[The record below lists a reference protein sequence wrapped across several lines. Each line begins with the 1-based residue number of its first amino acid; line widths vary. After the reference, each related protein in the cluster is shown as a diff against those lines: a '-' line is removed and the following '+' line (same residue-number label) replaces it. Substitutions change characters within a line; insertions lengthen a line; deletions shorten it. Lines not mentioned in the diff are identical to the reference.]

1 MTKRKPLF
9 QIKSQTILFLKLC
22 FAAICLQAS
31 LLYIA
36 ADEVYRAFRT
46 YAYIHYAPALE
57 YVAMSIALLIGG
69 ACLLERVIKETG
81 GDD

>member
-1 MTKRKPLF
+1 MTKQKSLFRIKP
-9 QIKSQTILFLKLC
+9 QTILFLKLG
-22 FAAICLQAS
+22 FAAICLQLS

-36 ADEVYRAFRT
+36 ADEMYRAFRT

-57 YVAMSIALLIGG
+57 YVAMSISVLIGG
-69 ACLLERVIKETG
+69 AFLLERVIKETG

>member
-1 MTKRKPLF
+1 MTKRESLF
-9 QIKSQTILFLKLC
+9 RIRPQTLFFLKLG
-22 FAAICLQAS
+22 FAAICLQVS

-36 ADEVYRAFRT
+36 ADELYRAFRT

-69 ACLLERVIKETG
+69 AFLLERVIKETG